1 MLKMQNPFALR
12 RRFGDSSKSKSLNG
26 EKSTAKSRAP
36 RGPLLVMVVGA
47 VLVFCHSFVE
57 DYAQAIVA
65 PDGLYIPDSRH
76 VVPPEVTTGDYA
88 HTFRLYNA
96 RPYWVSVEAQPDCGC
111 TSISWEKTRIAP
123 FAWKDVTA
131 SLKLKKA
138 NSSSVAIAFKAQS
151 ASDDYLFAWI
161 QNEK

>member
-1 MLKMQNPFALR
+1 MQNPFALR

-65 PDGLYIPDSRH
+65 PDGLYIPDARH
-76 VVPPEVTTGDYA
+76 VVPLNSPLGNYT

-96 RPYWVSVEAQPDCGC
+96 RPWARVASVEADCGC
-111 TSISWEKTRIAP
+111 TNLSWEKGRVAPLGWADFTVTVPIKRVKAKGSSNIAVFVGGDNTARIA
-123 FAWKDVTA
+123 
-131 SLKLKKA
+131 SIL
-138 NSSSVAIAFKAQS
+138 QS
-151 ASDDYLFAWI
+151 A
-161 QNEK
+161 E